1 VNLRSSVGMILLL
14 TGAALTVIS
23 CARVAA
29 KTDTDPGADTPVRV
43 ARAAT
48 QDVPLDIAAVGNVE
62 AVNSVDVKSRVAGQ
76 VERVAFAEGQNVARG
91 QLLFTVDPDA
101 LERQATEQRAELAR
115 DAAMEEQ
122 ARAIVARD
130 TASQKQSQSEANVA
144 VQLGKLGV
152 LSGQQVDQQVTAR
165 ETATAGLRSDEA
177 AVVAAEAAKKA
188 DQARLAETQLQLGF
202 TNVTAPIAGRAGAA
216 MVKAGNV
223 VRDNDTTL
231 VTLMQLAPI
240 DVTFGIP
247 EQALAEVQRLN
258 ARGPLSVE
266 ARSGGGFPLEGR
278 LVFVDNTV
286 DAQTGTIRLKAL
298 FPNNDSALWPG
309 EFVQIRLRLRI
320 DSAKTVIPNAAVEDG
335 IEGKYVWVV
344 RSGRANMTPVS
355 VDRTWA
361 PENATELAVMRSGIR
376 PGDMVVTEGQ
386 LRLTPGARVSLLNGT
401 DAFSAR

>member
-1 VNLRSSVGMILLL
+1 VSLRSSAGMILLL
-14 TGAALTVIS
+14 TGAALTITS
-23 CARVAA
+23 CTRVAA
-29 KTDTDPGADTPVRV
+29 KTDGDPAEDTPVRI
-43 ARAAT
+43 ARAAL

-91 QLLFTVDPDA
+91 QLLFTIDPAA
-101 LERQATEQRAELAR
+101 LERQAAEQRADLAR

-130 TASQKQSQSEANVA
+130 AASQKQSQAEAEVA

-152 LSGQQVDQQVTAR
+152 ISGQQVDQQVTAR
-165 ETATAGLRSDEA
+165 ETATAGLQSDEA

-188 DQARLAETQLQLGF
+188 DQARVAETQLQLEF
-202 TNVTAPIAGRAGAA
+202 TNVTAPIAGRTGAA
-216 MVKAGNV
+216 MVKAGNM

-240 DVTFGIP
+240 DVSFGIP
-247 EQALAEVQRLN
+247 EQSLAEVQRLN

-266 ARSGGGFPLEGR
+266 ARSGGGTSLEGR
-278 LVFVDNTV
+278 LVFVDNAV

-298 FPNNDSALWPG
+298 LPNSNGALWPG
-309 EFVQIRLRLRI
+309 EFVQVRLRLRI
-320 DSAKTVIPNAAVEDG
+320 DAARIVIPNAAVQDG
-335 IEGKYVWVV
+335 INGKYVWVLQ
-344 RSGRANMTPVS
+344 SGRASMTPVR

-361 PENATELAVMRSGIR
+361 QENGTELAVVSSGLR
-376 PGDMVVTEGQ
+376 PGDTVVTEGQ
-386 LRLTPGARVSLLNGT
+386 LRLTQGARVSPLN
-401 DAFSAR
+401 AALSAR